1 MDNIGEE
8 LLLKY
13 LKGECSKDDWREIN
27 LWLSKSEKNA
37 RNLFLIEEAFHSG
50 DMEHFQSL
58 DHIEKAKYRLFRE
71 IEICDH
77 HKKTFFRLPLLFKY
91 AAIFIVV
98 LTLGVVGGTYLSNTL
113 LKANEI
119 IVSVSEKD
127 PVKRIQLP
135 DGTKV
140 WLNHSTVLKYP
151 ESFAKDCRRV
161 TVNGEAYFE
170 VKKDKSKPF
179 IVSSD
184 VMQVKVLGT
193 VFDLKSSKY
202 SKIAEVSLIEGLV
215 EVKGN
220 RNEGQIVL
228 SPGQKAEL
236 DSRTGRL
243 VVKQVNAKLDAV
255 WRNNLIPFE
264 KATISEIV
272 NTLEQLYKVRIIL
285 SPNIDKNT
293 YSGVLIKR
301 ESIDSVLNSLR
312 NAVPINFK
320 VSDNNLIYIHPAH
333 NGQ

>member
-13 LKGECSKDDWREIN
+13 LKGECSKDDWQEIS
-27 LWLSKSEKNA
+27 LWLSKSEENA
-37 RNLFLIEEAFHSG
+37 RELFLIEEVFHSG

-58 DHIEKAKYRLFRE
+58 DYVEKAKYRLFRE
-71 IEICDH
+71 IEKCENQ
-77 HKKTFFRLPLLFKY
+77 KKVLFSLPRLFKY

-98 LTLGVVGGTYLSNTL
+98 LTLGAVGVTYLSNSL
-113 LKANEI
+113 LKTNEI
-119 IVSVSEKD
+119 IVSVSDKD

-151 ESFAKDCRRV
+151 ESFEKDCRRI

-202 SKIAEVSLIEGLV
+202 SKIAEVSLIEGMV

-236 DSRTGRL
+236 DRRTGRL

-272 NTLEQLYKVRIIL
+272 NTLEQLYQVRIIL